1 MIKSEREYAVTRS
14 WVGRFEAAMAGMD
27 AELANGADRMLVLER
42 AGLQNKTDEMKDDIA
57 EYESLKSGRIPPV
70 DAGNLE
76 ELPEALIK
84 RRIGL
89 GMTQRELAERAGMS
103 EEEVQRHEQTD
114 YESAGYARLM
124 EVHAALSPG
133 TGPGTGPGTECGD
146 APNAARVLA
155 RIKGAGLEGGFVE
168 DCILGGPGA
177 RCGGEAGAA
186 VRERKLLSRLY
197 KIYGWP
203 PRQVLGSAP
212 LGMDRA
218 RARFKLPAGADR
230 AVVNAHAVYA
240 GHVAGILAR
249 ASRGVRQRP
258 VPGDPHRLREG
269 LRGDGAV
276 TFAGLVEYAW
286 SAGIAVGHLPPLAF
300 HAAHFDREGRGVIML
315 SRAEASEPRLMLD
328 LAHEL
333 YHAGRGGDSIDVD
346 EHDASAEESEANEFA
361 HAVLVGRGADLLFR
375 SCMDRCSSAADARDP
390 AALER
395 AVSEAALE
403 EGVRADLLANY
414 VAYRLADEE
423 PARSWRGAA
432 QGMQEKMPGWRGI
445 VTSAIASHADLAG
458 LSASDFGLLSDVM
471 AAWLR

>member
-1 MIKSEREYAVTRS
+1 MIKNEREYAVTRS
-14 WVGRFEAAMAGMD
+14 WVRRFEAAMADMD
-27 AELANGADRMLVLER
+27 AELANGADGMLALER
-42 AGLQNKTDEMKDDIA
+42 AGLQSKTDEMKGDIA
-57 EYESLKSGRIPPV
+57 EYESLKSGKIPPA
-70 DAGNLE
+70 DACNLE

-89 GMTQRELAERAGMS
+89 GMTQRELAERMGLRV
-103 EEEVQRHEQTD
+103 EQVQRYEQTD
-114 YESAGYARLM
+114 YESATCARLM
-124 EVHAALSPG
+124 EAHAALSPG
-133 TGPGTGPGTECGD
+133 AAPGAGCED
-146 APNAARVLA
+146 VPNGAHVLA
-155 RIKGAGLEGGFVE
+155 RIKSAGLKGRFVD
-168 DCILGGPGA
+168 DCIVGSRYA
-177 RCGGEAGAA
+177 RCEGEVGAA
-186 VRERKLLSRLY
+186 MRERKLLSRLY

-218 RARFKLPAGADR
+218 RAKFRLPAGADR

-300 HAAHFDREGRGVIML
+300 HAAHFDRDGRGVIML

-395 AVSEAALE
+395 AVSEAAVE

-432 QGMQEKMPGWRGI
+432 QSMQEKMPEWRGI